1 MKFFEL
7 FKTNPS
13 GIILQSI
20 FIRFMGVIY
29 LIAFVSLGTQV
40 LGLMGSEGI
49 LPVSDFLKE
58 VEKFYGGER
67 FGILPTLFW
76 LNTSDFFLGSICW
89 LGVGLS
95 LLLIFY
101 CAPRIILFFLWLFY
115 LSFNSVGRE
124 FLAFQ
129 WDSLLLEAGFLSIFF
144 APSGIRPKLFSH
156 KPPSLIGLWL
166 LRWLLFRLIFESG
179 MVKLLSGDK
188 TWADL
193 SAMSYHYLTQP
204 LPNVISWY
212 FYQAP
217 LGFHKISCFFVFVVE
232 LLVPIFIFLGKRMR
246 YVTFFIL
253 VIFQGFI
260 ILTGNY
266 CFFNYLTIV
275 LCLTLLDDAFLK
287 KFLPDQ
293 WIPQVQNGVDSKSQ
307 SHIKRMLGNSSL
319 LLLAILILTISS
331 VQMFPRAFLWI
342 FMSKPYQ
349 TILQSISPFR
359 SLNNY
364 GLFAIMTTRRPEIII
379 EGSNDGEHWIPY
391 EFKWKPGQLHRAPGW
406 VAPHQPRLDWQMWF
420 AALGTYRENPWLI
433 SLLVK
438 LLQGSEPVLN
448 LLAVNPFSKGP
459 PQYIRA
465 ALFDYRFTDFKTR
478 KETDQWWQRQRLG
491 LYCPVLSKKSISTR
505 P

>member
-1 MKFFEL
+1 MKFSEL

-144 APSGIRPKLFSH
+144 APSGIRPKLFLH
-156 KPPSLIGLWL
+156 NPPSLIGLWL

-179 MVKLLSGDK
+179 MVKLLSGDQ

-193 SAMSYHYLTQP
+193 TAMSYHYMTQP

-212 FYQAP
+212 LYQAP
-217 LGFHKISCFFVFVVE
+217 LGFHKISCFFVLVVE

-287 KFLPDQ
+287 KLLPDQ

-307 SHIKRMLGNSSL
+307 SHIKRILGNSSL

-349 TILQSISPFR
+349 IILQSISPFR

-379 EGSNDGEHWIPY
+379 EGSNDQEHWIPY

-433 SLLVK
+433 RLLVK

-465 ALFDYRFTDFKTR
+465 TLFDYQFTDFKSR
-478 KETDQWWQRQRLG
+478 KETGQWWQRQKLG
-491 LYCPVLSKKSISTR
+491 LYCPILSKKSNSIK